1 MFPKHV
7 TISKVNSYSENTLLS
22 HLDIKFIE
30 IGSDFLIAKMPV
42 NFKTTQPMGILHG
55 GASVA
60 LAESIGSVGSNLLID
75 SKTEHAIGLSINA
88 NHIGSAK
95 NNFVTGKG
103 NLIHKGKSTHIW
115 SIEIL
120 DNDKKLISICR
131 LTVMIIKKR
140 KEK

>member
-7 TISKVNSYSENTLLS
+7 TISKLNSYSENTLLS
-22 HLDIKFIE
+22 HLDIEFIE

-42 NFKTTQPMGILHG
+42 NYKTTQPMGILHG

-75 SKTEHAIGLSINA
+75 SKTEYAVGLSINA

-95 NNFVTGKG
+95 KKFVTGKG
-103 NLIHKGKSTHIW
+103 TLIHMGRSTHIW
-115 SIEIL
+115 SIEII
-120 DNDKKLISICR
+120 DDDKKLISICR

>member
-7 TISKVNSYSENTLLS
+7 TISQVNSYSKNTLLS
-22 HLDIKFIE
+22 HLDIEFVE
-30 IGSDFLIAKMPV
+30 IGSDFLLAKMPV

-75 SKTEHAIGLSINA
+75 SKTEYAVGLSINA

-95 NNFVTGKG
+95 DNFVIGKG

-115 SIEIL
+115 SIEIK
-120 DNDKKLISICR
+120 DADKKLISICR

>member
-22 HLDIKFIE
+22 HLDIEFIE

-75 SKTEHAIGLSINA
+75 SKTEYAVGLSINA

-95 NNFVTGKG
+95 KKFVTGKG
-103 NLIHKGKSTHIW
+103 TLIHMGRSTHIW
-115 SIEIL
+115 SIEII
-120 DNDKKLISICR
+120 DDGKKLISICR

>member
-1 MFPKHV
+1 MFQKHV
-7 TISKVNSYSENTLLS
+7 TISQVNSYSKNTLLS
-22 HLDIKFIE
+22 HLDIEFIE

-75 SKTEHAIGLSINA
+75 SKTEYAVGLSINA

-95 NNFVTGKG
+95 DNFVIGKG

-115 SIEIL
+115 SIEIK
-120 DNDKKLISICR
+120 DADKKLISICR

>member
-1 MFPKHV
+1 MFPEHV

-22 HLDIKFIE
+22 HLDIEFIE

-42 NFKTTQPMGILHG
+42 NYKTTQPMGILHG

-75 SKTEHAIGLSINA
+75 SKTEYAVGLSINA

-95 NNFVTGKG
+95 KKFVTGKG
-103 NLIHKGKSTHIW
+103 TLIHMGRSTHIW
-115 SIEIL
+115 SIEII
-120 DNDKKLISICR
+120 DDDKNLISICR

>member
-7 TISKVNSYSENTLLS
+7 TISKLNSYSENTLLS
-22 HLDIKFIE
+22 HLDIEFIE

-42 NFKTTQPMGILHG
+42 NYKTTQPMGILHG

-75 SKTEHAIGLSINA
+75 SKTEYAVGLSINA

-95 NNFVTGKG
+95 KKFVTGKG
-103 NLIHKGKSTHIW
+103 TLIHMGRSTHIW
-115 SIEIL
+115 SIEII
-120 DNDKKLISICR
+120 DDGKKLISICR

>member
-7 TISKVNSYSENTLLS
+7 TISQVNSYSKNTLLS
-22 HLDIKFIE
+22 HLDIEFIE

-75 SKTEHAIGLSINA
+75 SKTEYAVGLSINA

-95 NNFVTGKG
+95 DNFVIGKG

-115 SIEIL
+115 SIEIK
-120 DNDKKLISICR
+120 DADKKLISICR

>member
-7 TISKVNSYSENTLLS
+7 TISQVNSYSKNTLLS
-22 HLDIKFIE
+22 HLDIEFIE
-30 IGSDFLIAKMPV
+30 IGSDFLLAKMPV

-75 SKTEHAIGLSINA
+75 SKTEYAVGLSINA

-95 NNFVTGKG
+95 DNFVIGKG

-115 SIEIL
+115 SIEIK
-120 DNDKKLISICR
+120 DADKKLISICR

>member
-1 MFPKHV
+1 MFPEHV

-22 HLDIKFIE
+22 HLDIQFIK

-42 NFKTTQPMGILHG
+42 NFKTIQPMGILHG

-75 SKTEHAIGLSINA
+75 SKIEYAVGLSINA

-103 NLIHKGKSTHIW
+103 TLIHMGKSTHIW
-115 SIEIL
+115 SIEII
-120 DNDKKLISICR
+120 DDDKKLISNCR

>member
-22 HLDIKFIE
+22 HLDIEFIE

-42 NFKTTQPMGILHG
+42 NYKTTQPMGILHG

-75 SKTEHAIGLSINA
+75 SKTEYAVGLSINA

-95 NNFVTGKG
+95 KKFVTGKG
-103 NLIHKGKSTHIW
+103 TLIHMGKSTHIW
-115 SIEIL
+115 SIEII
-120 DNDKKLISICR
+120 DDDKKLISICR

>member
-7 TISKVNSYSENTLLS
+7 TISKLNSYSENTLLS
-22 HLDIKFIE
+22 HLDIEFID

-42 NFKTTQPMGILHG
+42 NYKTTQPMGILHG

-75 SKTEHAIGLSINA
+75 SKTEYAVGLSINA

-95 NNFVTGKG
+95 KKFVTGKG
-103 NLIHKGKSTHIW
+103 TLIHMGRSTHIW
-115 SIEIL
+115 SIEII
-120 DNDKKLISICR
+120 DDDKKLISICR